1 MRDAW
6 DLPEVDRR
14 GFVDKYVIDPLI
26 ARINPE
32 DTFEVLWDEEAELLI
47 NVTVVTVF
55 LVGFSLLAYRR
66 WRNAR

>member
-26 ARINPE
+26 DRIKLG
-32 DTFEVLWDEEAELLI
+32 DTFEDLWNEDAELLT
-47 NVTVVTVF
+47 NVITVTVF
-55 LVGFSLLAYRR
+55 LVGFSVDAYRR
-66 WRNAR
+66 WRKAR

>member
-14 GFVDKYVIDPLI
+14 GFVDKYVIDPLLD
-26 ARINPE
+26 RINPE
-32 DTFEVLWDEEAELLI
+32 DTVEYLWNEDAELI
-47 NVTVVTVF
+47 TNVITGIVF
-55 LVGFSLLAYRR
+55 LVGFSLLTYRR

>member
-14 GFVDKYVIDPLI
+14 GFVDKYVIDPLLD
-26 ARINPE
+26 RINPE
-32 DTFEVLWDEEAELLI
+32 DTIKVLWDEDAELLI
-47 NVTVVTVF
+47 NVFAVTVF
-55 LVGFSLLAYRR
+55 FVGYSLLAYRR